1 MGLMPPVLKLSVS
14 RLLMGVRYF
23 LPFLYNLRSASNSL
37 CSQSGRELLTFL
49 LLFLLPHPEC
59 CDYGRMRHIRFT
71 VLGIELRAL
80 CLLDTHS
87 TS

>member
-14 RLLMGVRYF
+14 GLLMGVRYF

-49 LLFLLPHPEC
+49 LPHPEC

-80 CLLDTHS
+80 RLLDTHS